1 MKYYIVIAQM
11 VGLTAGISS
20 IVSVVF
26 ALYQKS
32 QQRTRPKRT
41 PAQPQPQRPQTSGF
55 IRVNPSMKLPIRNNS
70 PTAQKHQARKL
81 RTQLR
86 ELNLLISRRGT
97 EKISNESINNLIE
110 AIQEVT
116 NQIDPK

>member
-1 MKYYIVIAQM
+1 MNYIEIAQM
-11 VGLTAGISS
+11 VGLTAGIIS
-20 IVSVVF
+20 IGSVVL

-32 QQRTRPKRT
+32 QQRTRPKRP
-41 PAQPQPQRPQTSGF
+41 PAPPQRDRPQTSGF
-55 IRVNPSMKLPIRNNS
+55 IRVNPILMIPPVRNNS
-70 PTAQKHQARKL
+70 PAAQKHRARKL

-116 NQIDPK
+116 NQIEPK